1 MLMFKGFVE
10 QAEIKQVL
18 NQSVELGSVLGSHK
32 AAWNAQNPP
41 AQPPSWIQCP
51 WTSTKHI

>member
-1 MLMFKGFVE
+1 MNTFWSSLIYIQTLRHMLMFKGFVE

-32 AAWNAQNPP
+32 AA
-41 AQPPSWIQCP
+41 
-51 WTSTKHI
+51 